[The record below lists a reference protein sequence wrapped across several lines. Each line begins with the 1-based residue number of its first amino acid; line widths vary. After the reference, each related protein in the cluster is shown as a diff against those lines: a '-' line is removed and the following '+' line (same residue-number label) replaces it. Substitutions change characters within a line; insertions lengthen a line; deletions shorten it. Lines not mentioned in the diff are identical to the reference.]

1 MEKNITK
8 TDISKLEK
16 GETISINLD
25 GKDYILE
32 KEMLDIRVNSKEGY
46 NTGVFNNLF
55 IILNTTLDEELI
67 NEGIARELI
76 SKVQQLRKAKNFSI
90 TDRIYIYYYSEVSLL
105 DKLDKYLDFIKKETL
120 CDMLI
125 QEKIVDDISNLNGI
139 EVYLDVKRV

>member
-1 MEKNITK
+1 M
-8 TDISKLEK
+8 
-16 GETISINLD
+16 INLD
-25 GKDYILE
+25 GKDYTLE

-46 NTGVFNNLF
+46 NTGVLNNLF
-55 IILNTTLDEELI
+55 IILNTTLDEDLI

-105 DKLDKYLDFIKKETL
+105 DKLAKYLDFIKKETL